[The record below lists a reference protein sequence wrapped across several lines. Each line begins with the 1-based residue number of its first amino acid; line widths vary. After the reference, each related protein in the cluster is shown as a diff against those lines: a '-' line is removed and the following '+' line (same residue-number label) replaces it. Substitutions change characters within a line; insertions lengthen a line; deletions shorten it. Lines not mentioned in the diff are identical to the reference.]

1 MGKREQRT
9 MKTAIVTGIN
19 GQDGFYL
26 TKLLLEKGYRVIGIQ
41 RRASSSTAWRLLD
54 LPEYEKATKEHRLIF
69 EAGDITD
76 FSSIARI
83 VSAFKP
89 DEFYNLAAQSQ
100 VWHSFKSPLS
110 TLEITGLG
118 AAVCLEA
125 VRQFAP
131 NCRFYQ
137 AGSSEQYGNSAILGK
152 SQPQKGIIFERV
164 LDESSPMIPRSPYG
178 VAKLM
183 AHTLVRNYREAYDMF
198 AVGGILFN
206 HESPYRGVEFVTRK
220 ITNGIAGILA
230 GQVNTI
236 ELGNLDSWRDWG
248 HAEDYMR
255 AAWLMLQQ
263 PEPVDYVIATGE
275 THQISEFLDEAFG
288 VVSITDWSQYVT
300 VNQEFVRPSEV
311 DVLIG
316 DASKARQELGWT
328 PQHSFR
334 DLVYQMVS
342 ADCLRRGVAQHLNS
356 HVEFTKKDRQ

>member
-1 MGKREQRT
+1 
-9 MKTAIVTGIN
+9 MKTAIISGIN

-26 TKLLLEKGYRVIGIQ
+26 TKLLLEKGYRVVGIQ
-41 RRASSSTAWRLLD
+41 RRASSSTAWRLVD
-54 LPEYEKATKEHRLIF
+54 LPMYEQATKNHRLIF

-83 VSAFKP
+83 VSGYQP

-131 NCRFYQ
+131 RCKFYQ

-152 SQPQKGIIFERV
+152 SQPQKGVIFERV

-178 VAKLM
+178 VAKLI

-220 ITNGIAGILA
+220 ITNGIANILA
-230 GQVNTI
+230 GQASTI

-255 AAWLMLQQ
+255 AAWLMLQRS
-263 PEPVDYVIATGE
+263 EPVDYVIATGE
-275 THQISEFLDEAFG
+275 THQISEFLSVAFSL
-288 VVSITDWSQYVT
+288 VDITDWQRYVT
-300 VNQEFVRPSEV
+300 INQEFVRPSEV

-316 DASKARQELGWT
+316 NASKARNELGWK
-328 PQHSFR
+328 PQHSFQ
-334 DLVYQMVS
+334 DLVYQMVER
-342 ADCLRRGVAQHLNS
+342 DCLRKGVADKLNS
-356 HVEFTKKDRQ
+356 YPLTLPKKD

>member
-1 MGKREQRT
+1 
-9 MKTAIVTGIN
+9 MKTAIISGIN
-19 GQDGFYL
+19 GQDGYYL
-26 TKLLLEKGYRVIGIQ
+26 TKLLLEKGYKVVGIQ
-41 RRASSSTAWRLLD
+41 RRTSSSTSWRLID
-54 LPEYEKATKEHRLIF
+54 LPEYEQVKKDRRLML

-83 VSAFKP
+83 VKAHQP
-89 DEFYNLAAQSQ
+89 HEFYNLAAQSQ

-131 NCRFYQ
+131 SCRFYQ
-137 AGSSEQYGNSAILGK
+137 AGSSEQFGNSAILGK
-152 SQPQKGIIFERV
+152 TKPQPGVVFEKV
-164 LDESSPMIPRSPYG
+164 LNEDSPMIPRSPYG

-220 ITNGIAGILA
+220 ITSGITDILA
-230 GQVNTI
+230 GSSHKI

-255 AAWLMLQQ
+255 AAWMMLQREQ
-263 PEPVDYVIATGE
+263 PVDYVIATGT
-275 THQISEFLDEAFG
+275 THQISEFLSVAFSLVG
-288 VVSITDWSQYVT
+288 IEDWAQYVT

-316 DASKARQELGWT
+316 DARKAREELGWQ
-328 PQHSFR
+328 PKHSFY
-334 DLVYQMVS
+334 DLVYEMIYM
-342 ADCLRRGVAQHLNS
+342 DCLRKGVLSKMNL
-356 HVEFTKKDRQ
+356 RQTT

>member
-1 MGKREQRT
+1 
-9 MKTAIVTGIN
+9 MKTAIITGIN

-26 TKLLLEKGYRVIGIQ
+26 TKLLLEKGYRVIGVQ
-41 RRASSSTAWRLLD
+41 RRTSSSTSWRLLD
-54 LPEYEKATKEHRLIF
+54 LPMYEAATKENRLVF

-83 VSAFKP
+83 ISAYKP

-131 NCRFYQ
+131 SCRFYQ

-152 SQPQKGIIFERV
+152 QQPQKDIIFERV

-183 AHTLVRNYREAYDMF
+183 AHTLVRNYREAYGMY

-220 ITNGIAGILA
+220 ITNGLADILA
-230 GQVNTI
+230 GRAKSI

-263 PEPVDYVIATGE
+263 SEPVDYVIATGE
-275 THQISEFLDEAFG
+275 THQISEFLSIAFG
-288 VVSITDWSQYVT
+288 IAGIDDWSRYVI
-300 VNQEFVRPSEV
+300 VNPEFVRPSEV

-316 DASKARQELGWT
+316 NATKARQELGWQ
-328 PQHSFR
+328 PEHSFN
-334 DLVYQMVS
+334 DLVYQMVH
-342 ADCLRRGVAQHLNS
+342 ADCLRKGILH
-356 HVEFTKKDRQ
+356 KMGYGI

>member
-1 MGKREQRT
+1 

-19 GQDGFYL
+19 GQDGYYL

-41 RRASSSTAWRLLD
+41 RRTSSSTSWRLLD
-54 LPEYEKATKEHRLIF
+54 LPSYEKATKEHRLIF

-76 FSSIARI
+76 FSSISRI
-83 VSAFKP
+83 VTAYKP

-152 SQPQKGIIFERV
+152 HQPQPGVVFERV

-183 AHTLVRNYREAYDMF
+183 AHTLVRNYREAYGMF

-220 ITNGIAGILA
+220 ITNGIADILA
-230 GQVNTI
+230 GRASTI

-248 HAEDYMR
+248 HAEDYMH

-275 THQISEFLDEAFG
+275 THQISEFLSNAFRLVG
-288 VVSITDWSQYVT
+288 IDDWLKYVT

-316 DASKARQELGWT
+316 NSSKARKELGWK
-328 PQHSFR
+328 PKHSFN
-334 DLVYQMVS
+334 DLVYQMVC
-342 ADCLRRGVAQHLNS
+342 ADCLRKGVADRLNTYP
-356 HVEFTKKDRQ
+356 HFIKKGEQ

>member
-1 MGKREQRT
+1 

-19 GQDGFYL
+19 GQDGYYL
-26 TKLLLEKGYRVIGIQ
+26 TKLLLEKGYRVVGVQ
-41 RRASSSTAWRLLD
+41 RRTSSSTSWRLID
-54 LPEYEKATKEHRLIF
+54 LPAYEAAVKANRLIF

-76 FSSIARI
+76 FSSISRI
-83 VSAFKP
+83 VMAYKP

-131 NCRFYQ
+131 SCRFYQ

-152 SQPQKGIIFERV
+152 SQPQKGVVFERV

-230 GQVNTI
+230 GQVKTI

-255 AAWLMLQQ
+255 AAWLMLQRD
-263 PEPVDYVIATGE
+263 EPVDYVIATGE
-275 THQISEFLDEAFG
+275 THQISEFLDVAFG
-288 VVSITDWSQYVT
+288 LVGIQDWSQYVT

-316 DASKARQELGWT
+316 NAAKARAELGWE
-328 PQHSFR
+328 PKHSFN
-334 DLVYQMVS
+334 DLVYQMVYF
-342 ADCLRRGVAQHLNS
+342 DCLRKGVVDKMNKVVQS
-356 HVEFTKKDRQ
+356 

>member
-1 MGKREQRT
+1 MET
-9 MKTAIVTGIN
+9 VVVTGIN

-26 TKLLLEKGYRVIGIQ
+26 TKLLLEKGYRVVGIQ
-41 RRASSSTAWRLLD
+41 RRTSSSTSWRLLD
-54 LPEYEKATKEHRLIF
+54 LPMYEQATKNHQLIF

-76 FSSIARI
+76 FSSISRI
-83 VSAFKP
+83 VAGYKP
-89 DEFYNLAAQSQ
+89 VNFYNLAAQSQ

-131 NCRFYQ
+131 TCRFYQ
-137 AGSSEQYGNSAILGK
+137 AGSSEQYGNSAIFGK
-152 SQPQKGIIFERV
+152 NQPQKGVVFERV

-183 AHTLVRNYREAYDMF
+183 AHTLVRNYREAYGMF

-220 ITNGIAGILA
+220 ITTGIADIVA
-230 GQVNTI
+230 NRATTI

-248 HAEDYMR
+248 HAEDYMC

-263 PEPVDYVIATGE
+263 AEPVDYVIATGE
-275 THQISEFLDEAFG
+275 THQISEFLGIAFG
-288 VVSITDWSQYVT
+288 LVGIQDWSKYVT

-316 DASKARQELGWT
+316 NSSKARQELGWK
-328 PQHSFR
+328 PKHSFD
-334 DLVYQMVS
+334 DLVYQMVY
-342 ADCLRRGVAQHLNS
+342 ADCLRKGVVDKVNKDKILAHTRRG
-356 HVEFTKKDRQ
+356 T

>member
-1 MGKREQRT
+1 
-9 MKTAIVTGIN
+9 MKTAVVTGIN
-19 GQDGFYL
+19 GQDGYYL

-41 RRASSSTAWRLLD
+41 RRTSSSTSWRLLD
-54 LPEYEKATKEHRLIF
+54 LPSYEKATKEHRLIF

-76 FSSIARI
+76 FSSISRI
-83 VSAFKP
+83 VMAYKP

-137 AGSSEQYGNSAILGK
+137 AGSSEQYGNSAIMGK
-152 SQPQKGIIFERV
+152 HQPQPGVVFERV
-164 LDESSPMIPRSPYG
+164 LNELSPMIPRSPYG

-183 AHTLVRNYREAYDMF
+183 AHTLVRNYREAYGMF

-220 ITNGIAGILA
+220 ITKGIAEILS
-230 GQVNTI
+230 GKIKTI

-263 PEPVDYVIATGE
+263 DEPVDYVIATGE
-275 THQISEFLDEAFG
+275 THQISEFLDTAFG
-288 VVSITDWSQYVT
+288 MVSITDWSKYVT
-300 VNQEFVRPSEV
+300 INQEFVRPSEV

-316 DASKARQELGWT
+316 DSSKARVELNWT
-328 PQHSFR
+328 PSYTFT
-334 DLVYQMVS
+334 DLVNEMITR
-342 ADCLRRGVAQHLNS
+342 DCLREGVADRLCS
-356 HVEFTKKDRQ
+356 YPFLIKKDNK